1 MSLTK
6 EKHVLFIDDEENI
19 LTALQRAFGSE
30 PYGIA
35 TTISAVE
42 AMDAIRGGKIKVVVC
57 DQRMPGVSGV
67 EFLRTVKEQYPDI
80 VRILFTGY
88 TDFSTVEE
96 AINLS
101 EAYRFITKP
110 WNTQELKA
118 IVRQAMERYDLVTE
132 NKRLFEI
139 TRAKNEELEVLNG
152 KLKLMYEAQKEF
164 TSTVSHELRTP
175 LASIKTAIDILIS
188 GTPGEMNADQMNI
201 LGKAERNV
209 TRLKNL
215 INEVLDLSKLESGKM
230 EFDLQE
236 NNINDLIREVVDSHA
251 PVAEQKG
258 LFLKA
263 ELDDTI
269 PGAAFDYEKIVQVF
283 HNVIHNAIK
292 FTKEGGITVSSQSRK
307 EHNHIEV
314 RVRDT
319 GIGIKEE
326 HLLKIFDKFQQLG
339 DPAMRGEGGTGLGL
353 SICREII
360 TRHGGKIWAESSH
373 GEGTSFWL
381 ILPIQE
387 RRKG

>member
-1 MSLTK
+1 VTK
-6 EKHVLFIDDEENI
+6 EKSVLFIDDEEHI
-19 LTALQRAFGSE
+19 LTALQRAFGGES
-30 PYGIA
+30 YGIA
-35 TTISAVE
+35 TTTSVDE
-42 AMDAIRGGKIKVVVC
+42 AMDAIRQGNIKVVVC

-110 WNTQELKA
+110 WNTQELKS
-118 IVRQAMERYDLVTE
+118 IMHQAMERYDLVME
-132 NKRLFEI
+132 NRRLFEI
-139 TRAKNEELEVLNG
+139 TKTKNEELEVLNG
-152 KLKLMYEAQKEF
+152 KLKVMYEAQKDF

-175 LASIKTAIDILIS
+175 LASVKTAIDILIS
-188 GTPGEMNADQMNI
+188 GTPGEMNGDQMKI

-230 EFDLQE
+230 EFNLKE
-236 NNINDLIREVVDSHA
+236 NNINDLIREVVDSQA

-258 LFLKA
+258 LYLKA
-263 ELDDTI
+263 ELDKAV

-283 HNVIHNAIK
+283 HNLIHNAVK
-292 FTKEGGITVSSQSRK
+292 FTKEGGITVSSQNRK
-307 EHNHIEV
+307 ERNYIGV
-314 RVRDT
+314 CVKDT

-339 DPAMRGEGGTGLGL
+339 DPATRGEGGTGLGL
-353 SICREII
+353 SICKEII
-360 TRHGGKIWAESSH
+360 TRHGGKIWAESKR
-373 GEGTSFWL
+373 GEGTSLFF
-381 ILPIQE
+381 ILPIQD